1 MQKKVIVLTLLAL
14 LPGLCG
20 AALRSMASA
29 ESTSPSAS
37 PMRVA
42 QQTAPKADEGKPT
55 RVKVVA
61 LQGTQL
67 FPVRIMQSRGIAAK
81 HGIDMDLMV
90 VASPQ
95 ASYTAMQTGDIQ
107 IGFTG
112 WIVIASLREK
122 GFKLTNVY
130 SMISYTN
137 AVMVKA
143 DSPIK
148 GIAEL
153 KGKRVGLFGGP
164 NSATTWLYRMIV
176 EKFYGF
182 DAMKDSKVHF
192 GAPPLLMGM
201 IDRGDLDAV
210 LVLDPFISQM
220 LETDKYRSIGN
231 LGEIWRQK
239 ANQNPMLV
247 AVTVN
252 ETWAKA
258 NPDVVKRFVAAFK
271 EALTYLKNTP
281 EAWKELA
288 QGMGLKTDRGVKI
301 LYERTADAFIIRWDK
316 KLIDEQYAYAAE
328 LYKTFGK
335 QPDFPERVPDGT
347 FDLSYAP

>member
-1 MQKKVIVLTLLAL
+1 MNSKFVLLTIAAMLLFT
-14 LPGLCG
+14 GG
-20 AALRSMASA
+20 A
-29 ESTSPSAS
+29 TSNA
-37 PMRVA
+37 
-42 QQTAPKADEGKPT
+42 KAADK
-55 RVKVVA
+55 VKVVA

-67 FPVRIMQSRGIAAK
+67 FPVKIMQSKGIAAK

-112 WIVIASLREK
+112 WIVIATLREK

-137 AVMVKA
+137 DVMVKE

-148 GIAEL
+148 SIADL
-153 KGKRVGLFGGP
+153 KGRRVGLFGGP
-164 NSATTWLYRMIV
+164 NTATTWLYRLIA
-176 EKFYGF
+176 ERFYAF
-182 DAMKDSKVHF
+182 DPMKDSKIHF

-220 LETDKYRSIGN
+220 LETGKYRSVGN

-239 ANQNPMLV
+239 MNQNPMLV
-247 AVTVN
+247 AVTVD
-252 ETWAKA
+252 EIWAKA
-258 NPDVVKRFVAAFK
+258 HPDVVKRFVAAFR
-271 EALTYLKNTP
+271 EALIYLKDTP
-281 EAWKELA
+281 EAWGELA
-288 QGMGLKTDRGVKI
+288 KGMGVKTDRGVKI
-301 LYERTADAFIIRWDK
+301 MYQRTADAFIIRWDK

-328 LYKTFGK
+328 LYKTFGR
-335 QPDFPERVPDGT
+335 QAEVPERVPDGT

>member
-1 MQKKVIVLTLLAL
+1 MNWKSVCLTLFALGVLA
-14 LPGLCG
+14 GGG
-20 AALRSMASA
+20 AKSA
-29 ESTSPSAS
+29 A
-37 PMRVA
+37 A
-42 QQTAPKADEGKPT
+42 ADK
-55 RVKVVA
+55 VKVVA

-67 FPVRIMQSRGIAAK
+67 FPVRIMQSKGIAAK
-81 HGIDMDLMV
+81 YGIDMDLMV

-95 ASYTAMQTGDIQ
+95 ASYMAMQTGDIQ

-130 SMISYTN
+130 SVISYTN
-137 AVMVKA
+137 DVMVKV

-148 GIAEL
+148 SIAEL
-153 KGKRVGLFGGP
+153 KGRRVGLFGGP
-164 NSATTWLYRMIV
+164 NTATTWLYRLIA
-176 EKFYGF
+176 ERFYGF
-182 DAMKDSKVHF
+182 DPMKDSKIHF

-201 IDRGDLDAV
+201 IDRGELDAI

-220 LETDKYRSIGN
+220 LEEGKYKSIAN

-239 ANQNPMLV
+239 TNQNPMLV

-258 NPDVVKRFVAAFK
+258 NPDIVKRFLAGFK
-271 EALTYLKNTP
+271 EALIYLKNTP
-281 EAWKELA
+281 EAWGELA
-288 QGMGLKTDRGVKI
+288 KGMGMKTDQGVRI
-301 LYERTADAFIIRWDK
+301 MYQRTADAFIIRWDK

-335 QPDFPERVPDGT
+335 QPDVPERVPDGT
-347 FDLSYAP
+347 FDLSYAPR